1 MSKKILSVCLAL
13 VFLCT
18 LAVPVFAAE
27 GDENYVSNWYNTQ
40 QPYNETVYY
49 YDAQN
54 ENDFAYYYETGLK
67 FSNAASSNTS
77 IMGFGFSD
85 EAGIGGWELSM
96 SNAYDYYINVICF
109 AETTAVTDFTFYPT
123 DFDIEYNA
131 HNGGPVYRNLDDISI
146 SHYDTSH
153 TLGYSSVGRIPRDE
167 YFGCPIRAL
176 NCFEGSGTVPANLQ
190 VFILVYQVPKL
201 EGGVSADGAAIV
213 AAINNQTTQYL
224 SKIDQ
229 QTNILGGLIQGNGGD
244 PDADSANSELSE
256 VIGQVDQIEQDI
268 HLQAQEAFNAADSIV
283 NQFDP
288 ATFSNAGNLY
298 KELSQNAFS
307 SLSLISVFILIPL
320 ILFCVGAFIG
330 KLK

>member
-40 QPYNETVYY
+40 QPYNETVFY

-67 FSNAASSNTS
+67 FSNAASSNTT

-85 EAGIGGWELSM
+85 EAGVGGWELSM
-96 SNAYDYYINVICF
+96 SNAYDYYVNVICF
-109 AETTAVTDFTFYPT
+109 AETSAVTDFTFYPT
-123 DFDIEYNA
+123 DFDIEYNS
-131 HNGGPVYRNLDDISI
+131 HNGGPVYRNLEDISI

-153 TLGYSSVGRIPRDE
+153 TLGYSAVGRIPRDE
-167 YFGCPIRAL
+167 YFGCPIRTL

-190 VFILVYQVPKL
+190 VFILVYQVPKSAD
-201 EGGVSADGAAIV
+201 GVSADGAAIV

-229 QTNILGGLIQGNGGD
+229 QTTILGGLIQGNGGD
-244 PDADSANSELSE
+244 PAAGDANSELSE
-256 VIGQVDQIEQDI
+256 VIGKVDVIEQDI
-268 HLQAQEAFNAADSIV
+268 HQQAENAFKASDSLI
-283 NQFDP
+283 NTFNP
-288 ATFSNAGNLY
+288 AEFNTAGNLY
-298 KELSQNAFS
+298 KSLSQQAFN
-307 SLSLISVFILIPL
+307 SLGLISVFILIPL

>member
-13 VFLCT
+13 ILLCT
-18 LAVPVFAAE
+18 LSVPVFAAE

-54 ENDFAYYYETGLK
+54 SNDFAYYYETGLK

-96 SNAYDYYINVICF
+96 SNAYDYYVNVICF
-109 AETTAVTDFTFYPT
+109 AETSAVTDFTFFPT
-123 DFDIEYNA
+123 DFDIEYNS
-131 HNGGPVYRNLDDISI
+131 HDGGPVYKNLEDVHI

-153 TLGYSSVGRIPRDE
+153 TLGYSAVGRIPRDE
-167 YFGCPIRAL
+167 YFGCPIRCL

-201 EGGVSADGAAIV
+201 EDGVSADGAAIV

-229 QTNILGGLIQGNGGD
+229 QTSILGGLIQGDGGD
-244 PDADSANSELSE
+244 SDAGEANSELSE
-256 VIGQVDQIEQDI
+256 VIGKVDQIEQDI
-268 HLQAQEAFNAADSIV
+268 HLQAQEAFNAADSVI

-288 ATFSNAGNLY
+288 AAFSDAGNLY
-298 KELSQNAFS
+298 KELSENAFS
-307 SLSLISVFILIPL
+307 SLGLISVFILIPL